1 VRPLLDFVS
10 KVAANIEASS
20 EDLDVGDDPDLSR
33 KRLRPQAGGV
43 RLRVPRF
50 GGTAFG
56 WR

>member
-1 VRPLLDFVS
+1 VRLLLDFVS

-20 EDLDVGDDPDLSR
+20 EDLDVGDDPDLLR

-43 RLRVPRF
+43 RLRAPRF